1 MTTKYFL
8 LIDELSITQ
17 SYPTTETK
25 ELSGLNSLVFT
36 MMKHIA
42 TNKEKKDSDISPKG
56 ENKTFFTFQLCVCE
70 ATLTSYHHPKLSTIY
85 ACMAAASFSDPTSST
100 SLPSSMPQTLISD
113 LCNELYIAIVV
124 FCSTPTTSTTSHY

>member
-1 MTTKYFL
+1 VSTKYFL
-8 LIDELSITQ
+8 LIEVLSSITQ

-42 TNKEKKDSDISPKG
+42 TIFQIKENKDSESSPKW
-56 ENKTFFTFQLCVCE
+56 ENKTFFIFQLCECE

-85 ACMAAASFSDPTSST
+85 ACMAASFSDP
-100 SLPSSMPQTLISD
+100 IS
-113 LCNELYIAIVV
+113 
-124 FCSTPTTSTTSHY
+124 